1 MISSKPLDPL
11 RKDSMLDSLAPNV
24 PLSHQDPKPARITTT
39 LGNGR
44 DGLRALPP
52 TLKKSPSP
60 RMLKGLLERKC
71 HTHVDSINS
80 HDFFEG
86 GAIWLDKWEK
96 WEAEISFLST
106 QKMDLEQYVDAWKK
120 ITRCYPDMK
129 LKVVQ
134 MQTDVRGEALAEVC
148 FAVEV
153 TGMPKG
159 VVRRNV
165 SLATFEVLDGRWL
178 ATRFRTLG
186 G

>member
-1 MISSKPLDPL
+1 MISSKALDPL
-11 RKDSMLDSLAPNV
+11 RKDSMLDLAPNV
-24 PLSHQDPKPARITTT
+24 PLLHQEPRSAPAGRSTT
-39 LGNGR
+39 LGGGR
-44 DGLRALPP
+44 DGLRAAPP
-52 TLKKSPSP
+52 TMKSPSP
-60 RMLKGLLERKC
+60 RMLKSLLERKC

-86 GAIWLDKWEK
+86 GAIWLDKSEN
-96 WEAEISFLST
+96 WEAEIAFLST
-106 QKMDLEQYVDAWKK
+106 TSMDLEQYVEAWKK
-120 ITRCYPDMK
+120 ITRCYPEMK
-129 LKVVQ
+129 LKVVE

-153 TGMPKG
+153 TGMPVG

-165 SLATFEVLDGRWL
+165 SLATFEVLEGKWL